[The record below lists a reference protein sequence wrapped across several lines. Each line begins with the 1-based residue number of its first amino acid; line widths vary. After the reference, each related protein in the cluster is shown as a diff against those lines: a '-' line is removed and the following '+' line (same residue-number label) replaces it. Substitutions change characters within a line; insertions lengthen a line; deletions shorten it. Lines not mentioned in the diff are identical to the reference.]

1 MKLTKQTDFAF
12 RTLLFLAGRPGDQL
26 SSIQQVC
33 DFYDIS
39 SNHVSKVVMRL
50 VRLGYVE
57 AVRGKGGGIRLG
69 CPPEHIQLLDV
80 VTEFETTLR
89 PINCSEQPC
98 KVIRSCRLKSVL
110 GSAMQAFMDALSG
123 YTLADMIDDDLQAV
137 VLTG

>member
-12 RTLLFLAGRPGDQL
+12 RTLLFLASKPGEQL

-39 SNHVSKVVMRL
+39 ANHVSKVVMRL

-69 CPPEHIQLLDV
+69 CPPESIPLLNV

-110 GSAMQAFMDALSG
+110 GVAMQAFLDALSG
-123 YTLADMIDDDLQAV
+123 YTLADMIDEDLRAV

>member
-12 RTLLFLAGRPGDQL
+12 RTLLFLAAKPKEQL
-26 SSIQQVC
+26 SNIQQIC

-39 SNHVSKVVMRL
+39 TNHISKVVMRL
-50 VRLGYVE
+50 VRMGYIE

-69 CPPEHIQLLDV
+69 CAPEHIQLINV

-98 KVIRSCRLKSVL
+98 RIIRNCRLKGVL
-110 GSAMQAFMDALSG
+110 GNAMQAFLDALSA
-123 YTLADMIDDDLQAV
+123 YTLADIVDSDLEAIV
-137 VLTG
+137 FSN